1 MAQCPSCATEV
12 AGDFGMATCPQCS
25 LVFMIGIDG
34 TTSAPEE
41 AEVFASDESL
51 YSANPSE
58 DAQAEETDQESTYQE
73 SDYGSSSS
81 FTEYPATGED
91 PAVVREFE
99 EAISGEEASDSAVDA
114 EPEQELEYN
123 DNFLSGMDNDLSVED
138 PDATVVDVKD
148 PLGVQRFDQGR
159 ASQLVDGPYY
169 YDVTI
174 DGLDTAEIKDEVMA
188 ALKDPRFQWT
198 AEDIK
203 KNFRQGK
210 LVFKNLNPIKAVLM
224 VIKLQHVDVDISWV
238 QKMHTDPSVG
248 SNTVG

>member
-34 TTSAPEE
+34 TASAPEE
-41 AEVFASDESL
+41 AEVFASDDSL

-58 DAQAEETDQESTYQE
+58 DAPAEDAYQETYQE
-73 SDYGSSSS
+73 SDYGSPSS
-81 FTEYPATGED
+81 FTED
-91 PAVVREFE
+91 PAAEDDSVVGGEFE
-99 EAISGEEASDSAVDA
+99 AAILGEEASSPTVDA
-114 EPEQELEYN
+114 ESEQELEYN

-188 ALKDPRFQWT
+188 ALQDPRFQWT

-210 LVFKNLNPIKAVLM
+210 LIFKNLNPIKAVLM

-248 SNTVG
+248 NNTVG